1 MSTQD
6 SSERLAALTRKQ
18 IAGKRYALCKSCE
31 KFKATTKFCGVCG
44 CFMPLKVNMLSM
56 SCPDDPSKWPAED
69 GQQTPDTELERDT
82 EEKRRLAAV
91 INWQPDEI
99 IWQLM

>member
-31 KFKATTKFCGVCG
+31 HFRVATKSCGICN
-44 CFMPLKVNMLSM
+44 CFMPLKVNFLSI
-56 SCPDDPSKWPAED
+56 SCPDDPPKWRAED
-69 GQQTPDTELERDT
+69 GQLTHELERDK

-91 INWQPDEI
+91 IDWQPDENK
-99 IWQLM
+99 